1 MNFIKKNIAILLI
14 GAVIGAIAA
23 GLTVFSTMAIAHNKS
38 KAKATVAHEK
48 QITSL
53 ISSHERVLVEKNTL
67 IAQCIS
73 KYSTAYTNNNK
84 FNPQIAKNKKGNVII
99 DLMPKI
105 KQELTAAEPEQKNFK
120 EGDTI
125 QDLTL
130 IYTKHL
136 TRRQKRRIYK

>member
-73 KYSTAYTNNNK
+73 KSTYTNNNK
-84 FNPQIAKNKKGNVII
+84 FNPEIAKNKKGNVII
-99 DLMPKI
+99 DLSPKI
-105 KQELTAAEPEQKNFK
+105 KQEIKTDSVTKLENIKILDSIPEVK
-120 EGDTI
+120 
-125 QDLTL
+125 
-130 IYTKHL
+130 
-136 TRRQKRRIYK
+136 KRKRFLGIF